1 MIDIDKDEFSPINS
15 THLFGLKDYF
25 INFSKLYKSKKLP
38 KVILLNGD
46 KGIGKFTL
54 SFHLINYILSLN
66 LENSYNFDKL
76 TINSESLIYKNIL
89 KNTQENFIYLGN
101 DQSKKKTSIEDIR
114 NVKKKLNKS
123 LLNNLP
129 RFTVLDDVELLN
141 LNSANALLKL
151 IEEPSDIDY
160 FFLIYNK
167 KANMIDTLRSRS
179 LEVKI
184 FLNKPQKE
192 DVFNNLLRFR
202 NTESDFPNDYINYTT
217 PGMLL
222 KFSECLK
229 KLKLTK
235 DDTFFDMASV
245 LLEEFKKT
253 KNSICLDCIGF
264 FLDLSFSERADK
276 NNSTNVQDINI
287 KIKIMNLLNQYR
299 KFNLSNAS
307 VLELLKSYPN
317 HAR

>member
-15 THLFGLKDYF
+15 TQLFGLKNYF
-25 INFSKLYKSKKLP
+25 INFAKLYKDKKLP

-76 TINSESLIYKNIL
+76 AINPKSLIYKSIL

-101 DQSKKKTSIEDIR
+101 DKNINKTDIDDVR

-129 RFTVLDDVELLN
+129 RFTVLDDVELLSS
-141 LNSANALLKL
+141 NSANALLKL
-151 IEEPSDIDY
+151 IEEPSDFDY
-160 FFLIYNK
+160 FFLIYNRK
-167 KANMIDTLRSRS
+167 TSIIDTLRSRAI
-179 LEVKI
+179 EIKI
-184 FLNKPQKE
+184 FLNNFQKE
-192 DVFNNLLRFR
+192 SIFNDLLKFR
-202 NTESDFPNDYINYTT
+202 NMETDFPKNYINYTT

-222 KFSECLK
+222 NFSDCLK
-229 KLKLTK
+229 KIKLNK
-235 DDTFFDMASV
+235 NDSFFNVASL

-253 KNSICLDCIGF
+253 KRSVYLDCIGF
-264 FLDLSFSERADK
+264 FLDLSFSKRVDK
-276 NNSTNVQDINI
+276 NNMKNIQDINT
-287 KIKIMNLLNQYR
+287 KIKTMNLLNQYR
-299 KFNLSNAS
+299 KFNLSNSS
-307 VLELLKSYPN
+307 VLELLKGYSE